1 MTHDSGVALPAL
13 FFWIRAIL
21 VLLYV
26 GVPVLLVGTTVW
38 WAARRARLDVPAGLV
53 RRARAARL
61 AGLAAGLLLGI
72 LATRLGQEQL
82 APAAVAVGY
91 LFGLLAA
98 ELLWVPAPTGPLRVA
113 ALQTRYVRPYIPRWS
128 VPVLLSA
135 GVLAIAV
142 PVVLAVLPTV
152 RHGPF
157 HPDALDAPQIILRG
171 GTLQWP
177 AAACVPPA
185 ALAVLAL
192 VVGGIALRRVVLLP
206 PVAVERPGVDDRARR
221 NSARAVLATVL
232 AIELFALA
240 AQAILASWGVQV
252 PGPAND
258 LLNLLSRILFWCG
271 ISLAIAAVLVW
282 CVMGW
287 WKRLVAEP
295 PAAGSAGSAGSA
307 GAAGAGGAAAA

>member
-1 MTHDSGVALPAL
+1 MTTHVSRAGLPGLPFWVQAL
-13 FFWIRAIL
+13 L
-21 VLLYV
+21 VLLNI
-26 GVPVLLVGTTVW
+26 GIPVLIPVLVVGATVW
-38 WAARRARLDVPAGLV
+38 WATRRARLDTPAGLV
-53 RRARAARL
+53 RRARLARL
-61 AGLAAGLLLGI
+61 AGLAAGLMLGLL
-72 LATRLGQEQL
+72 AVHLGHELL
-82 APAAVAVGY
+82 APASVAVGY
-91 LFGLLAA
+91 LLGLLTA

-128 VPVLLSA
+128 VPVLLSL

-142 PVVLAVLPTV
+142 PIVLAVLPTL
-152 RHGPF
+152 RYGPW
-157 HPDALDAPQIILRG
+157 HPDALDAPQIILPG
-171 GTLQWP
+171 AVLQWP

-185 ALAVLAL
+185 ALTVLAL

-206 PVAVERPGVDDRARR
+206 PVAAERPGLDEGARR
-221 NSARAVLATVL
+221 NSARAVLAAVL

-252 PGPAND
+252 PGPAGA
-258 LLNLLSRILFWCG
+258 LLNLPSRILFWCG

-295 PAAGSAGSAGSA
+295 PAAGP
-307 GAAGAGGAAAA
+307 AAA

>member
-1 MTHDSGVALPAL
+1 MTTQDPGVGLPGII
-13 FFWIRAIL
+13 FWVRAIL

-26 GVPVLLVGTTVW
+26 GVPVLLVSTTVW
-38 WAARRARLDVPAGLV
+38 WSARRARLDVPAGLV

-113 ALQTRYVRPYIPRWS
+113 ALQTRYVRPYIPWWS
-128 VPVLLSA
+128 VPVLISA

-206 PVAVERPGVDDRARR
+206 PVAVGQPGLDEGARR
-221 NSARAVLATVL
+221 NSARAVLAAVL

-240 AQAILASWGVQV
+240 AQAILASWGVEV
-252 PGPAND
+252 PGPVGGPAA
-258 LLNLLSRILFWCG
+258 LISRMLFWCG
-271 ISLAIAAVLVW
+271 IGLAVAAVLVW
-282 CVMGW
+282 CVLGW

-295 PAAGSAGSAGSA
+295 PAAPP
-307 GAAGAGGAAAA
+307 AAAPAGPATA

>member
-1 MTHDSGVALPAL
+1 
-13 FFWIRAIL
+13 
-21 VLLYV
+21 
-26 GVPVLLVGTTVW
+26 
-38 WAARRARLDVPAGLV
+38 LV

-61 AGLAAGLLLGI
+61 AGLAAGLLLGV
-72 LATRLGQEQL
+72 LATRLGQGQL
-82 APAAVAVGY
+82 APATVAVGY

-128 VPVLLSA
+128 VPVLISA

-152 RHGPF
+152 RYGPF
-157 HPDALDAPQIILRG
+157 HPDTLDAPQIILRG

-206 PVAVERPGVDDRARR
+206 PVAVDQPGVDEHARR
-221 NSARAVLATVL
+221 NSARAVIAAVL
-232 AIELFALA
+232 AIELFVLA
-240 AQAILASWGVQV
+240 AQATLASNGVAV
-252 PGPAND
+252 PEPAGGVPY
-258 LLNLLSRILFWCG
+258 LISRVLVWCG
-271 ISLAIAAVLVW
+271 FTLPVAGVLVW
-282 CVMGW
+282 CVLGW
-287 WKRLVAEP
+287 WKRLVIE
-295 PAAGSAGSAGSA
+295 PAAGTPAGP
-307 GAAGAGGAAAA
+307 AAV

>member
-38 WAARRARLDVPAGLV
+38 WAARRARLDAPAGLV

-61 AGLAAGLLLGI
+61 A
-72 LATRLGQEQL
+72 QEQL
-82 APAAVAVGY
+82 APATIAVGY

-113 ALQTRYVRPYIPRWS
+113 ALQTRYVRRYIPRWS

-142 PVVLAVLPTV
+142 PVVLAVLPVV
-152 RHGPF
+152 RYGPF
-157 HPDALDAPQIILRG
+157 HPDALDAPQIVLRG

-177 AAACVPPA
+177 TAGCVPPA

-192 VVGGIALRRVVLLP
+192 VVGGLALP
-206 PVAVERPGVDDRARR
+206 
-221 NSARAVLATVL
+221 
-232 AIELFALA
+232 
-240 AQAILASWGVQV
+240 
-252 PGPAND
+252 
-258 LLNLLSRILFWCG
+258 
-271 ISLAIAAVLVW
+271 
-282 CVMGW
+282 
-287 WKRLVAEP
+287 
-295 PAAGSAGSAGSA
+295 
-307 GAAGAGGAAAA
+307 